1 MANHRHLQK
10 ESLIFIFIYQ
20 KILAYTLTS
29 LYNQWANLNKA
40 LHQNTHT
47 ALINIYMLQ
56 KTFIIILSFFFWDF
70 IKSVQNRNGHFLST
84 TLKKTPTCFV
94 SKIAQNLR
102 TEQKKNI
109 SACKHVNF
117 QQYLFYLVGL
127 V

>member
-1 MANHRHLQK
+1 
-10 ESLIFIFIYQ
+10 
-20 KILAYTLTS
+20 
-29 LYNQWANLNKA
+29 
-40 LHQNTHT
+40 
-47 ALINIYMLQ
+47 MLQ
-56 KTFIIILSFFFWDF
+56 KTFIIILSFFFGDF

-84 TLKKTPTCFV
+84 TLKKKTCFV

>member
-56 KTFIIILSFFFWDF
+56 KTFIIILSFLGFYKISPKQKWTFSF
-70 IKSVQNRNGHFLST
+70 YHSE
-84 TLKKTPTCFV
+84 KKNTCFV